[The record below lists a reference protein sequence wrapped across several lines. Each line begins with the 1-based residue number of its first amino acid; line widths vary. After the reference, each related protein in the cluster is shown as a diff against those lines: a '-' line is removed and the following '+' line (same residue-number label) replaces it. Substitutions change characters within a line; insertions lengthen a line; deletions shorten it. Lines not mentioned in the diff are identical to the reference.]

1 MTLSEHGDDVVMKG
15 RERKRSRSF
24 ALALAGMLG
33 TATIS
38 LSAVA
43 SAGAAQPHVAPPVF
57 RPDIVTA
64 IGDSVMLDIS
74 AALKRDIKNAVIFA
88 QTSQQLGVL
97 IGPGNLLAQLKAHRQ
112 MGSVVIIALGTNGT
126 ITNPMVDAVMAQL
139 RGARKVVF
147 ATNHDQRKAH
157 AYMVNNNRS
166 LKAASLRYPNVV
178 IADWDRL
185 ATPHPAWFFTQG
197 YSDGI
202 HLPIDGVGARAYAS
216 LLAVAAR

>member
-1 MTLSEHGDDVVMKG
+1 MKG
-15 RERKRSRSF
+15 RERKQSTSF
-24 ALALAGMLG
+24 ALALVGLLVSAS
-33 TATIS
+33 IS
-38 LSAVA
+38 FGAAA
-43 SAGAAQPHVAPPVF
+43 SVGAAQPRGIPPVF
-57 RPDIVTA
+57 RPSIVTA
-64 IGDSVMLDIS
+64 IGDSVMIDIS
-74 AALKRDIKNAVIFA
+74 AALKRNIKNALIFA
-88 QTSQQLGVL
+88 RTSQQLGSLV
-97 IGPGNLLAQLKAHRQ
+97 GPGNLLAQLKAHRQ
-112 MGSVVIIALGTNGT
+112 LGSVVIIALGTNGT
-126 ITNPMVDAVMAQL
+126 ITNPMVDAVMGQL